1 MKAVILAAGEGLRCR
16 PLTLTRSKV
25 MLLVANKPILEH
37 IIDALARCGI
47 VDIILVVGY
56 KKERIMDYFRDGI
69 NFGVNITYIEQKGQ
83 LGTAHALKQAATYIE
98 DEFIVLNGDN
108 IIEAETISDLLEN
121 KSGDISILTVT
132 REDIEGY
139 GVVISDNNNNVKQ
152 IVEKPKKDVSRM
164 INTGIYIF
172 NPDIFTAIE
181 STMISET
188 GEYSIIDSIQQMI
201 DEGKVVTMV
210 KSQSIWID
218 AVHSW
223 DLLNVNAYLLERCKQ
238 PIINGNVEAGAII
251 KGNVSIGANTI
262 VRSGSY
268 IIGPVIIGK
277 NCEIGPNV
285 VILPSTTIG
294 NNCTIEPFNQINN
307 SIINHDV
314 RIGAF
319 SYISNTL
326 IGAHNSIG
334 SHFIT
339 ETGENLVIE
348 MKGILHRAEKLGAV
362 IGDGNEIKHRVLTEP
377 GKMIATGCNIA
388 SGCIISKDIPENA
401 LLI

>member
-1 MKAVILAAGEGLRCR
+1 
-16 PLTLTRSKV
+16 
-25 MLLVANKPILEH
+25 
-37 IIDALARCGI
+37 
-47 VDIILVVGY
+47 
-56 KKERIMDYFRDGI
+56 
-69 NFGVNITYIEQKGQ
+69 
-83 LGTAHALKQAATYIE
+83 
-98 DEFIVLNGDN
+98 
-108 IIEAETISDLLEN
+108 
-121 KSGDISILTVT
+121 
-132 REDIEGY
+132 
-139 GVVISDNNNNVKQ
+139 
-152 IVEKPKKDVSRM
+152 
-164 INTGIYIF
+164 
-172 NPDIFTAIE
+172 
-181 STMISET
+181 
-188 GEYSIIDSIQQMI
+188 
-201 DEGKVVTMV
+201 
-210 KSQSIWID
+210 
-218 AVHSW
+218 
-223 DLLNVNAYLLERCKQ
+223 LERCKK
-238 PIINGNVEAGAII
+238 PIINGDVEAGAII

-268 IIGPVIIGK
+268 IIGPAIIGK

-294 NNCTIEPFNQINN
+294 NNCTIGPFNQINN
-307 SIINHDV
+307 SIVNHDV

-348 MKGILHRAEKLGAV
+348 MKGILHRAEKLGTV

-388 SGCIISKDIPENA
+388 SGRIISKDIPEDA

>member
-37 IIDALARCGI
+37 IIDALAQCGI
-47 VDIILVVGY
+47 VDIIMVVGY
-56 KKERIMDYFRDGI
+56 KKERIMDYFQDGI
-69 NFGVNITYIEQKGQ
+69 NFGVNITYVEQKGQ
-83 LGTAHALKQAATYIE
+83 LGTAHALKQVSPYIE
-98 DEFIVLNGDN
+98 EEFIVLNGDN
-108 IIEAETISDLLEN
+108 IVETETISDILEN

-132 REDIEGY
+132 REYIEGY
-139 GVVISDNNNNVKQ
+139 GVVISDNNNVQK
-152 IVEKPKKDVSRM
+152 IVEKPKEDVSRM
-164 INTGIYIF
+164 INTGIYVF
-172 NPDIFTAIE
+172 NPDIFAAIE

-210 KSQSIWID
+210 KSQSTWID
-218 AVHSW
+218 AIHSW
-223 DLLNVNAYLLERCKQ
+223 DLLNVNAYLLERCKK
-238 PIINGNVEAGAII
+238 PIINGDVEAGAII

-268 IIGPVIIGK
+268 IIGPAIIGK

-294 NNCTIEPFNQINN
+294 NNCTIGPFNQINN
-307 SIINHDV
+307 SIVNHDV

-348 MKGILHRAEKLGAV
+348 MKGILHRAEKLGTV

-388 SGCIISKDIPENA
+388 SGRIISKDIPEDA